1 MRLEY
6 FQMLD
11 RIVDVNIDERV
22 IRTACTIPKADESP
36 VFEGHFPGYP
46 LMPGVLLIECMAQT
60 TGWLASALV
69 DFNNMPILAGVKEA
83 KIRAAVLPGDALEF
97 DGKVIHE
104 GSGFTVSEVKG
115 LRDGKVVCNAQITY
129 RLLPYPNPKFREA
142 IHDWAERLQYPFKEP
157 VK

>member
-83 KIRAAVLPGDALEF
+83 KIRTAVLPGDALEF
-97 DGKVIHE
+97 DGKIIHE

-129 RLLPYPNPKFREA
+129 RLLPYPNPKFRQA
-142 IHDWAERLQYPFKEP
+142 IRDWAERLHYPFKEP

>member
-83 KIRAAVLPGDALEF
+83 KIRTAVLPGDALEF
-97 DGKVIHE
+97 DGKIIHE

-129 RLLPYPNPKFREA
+129 RLLPYPNPTFRQA
-142 IHDWAERLQYPFKEP
+142 IRDWAERLQYPFKEP

>member
-69 DFNNMPILAGVKEA
+69 NFDNMPILAGVKEA
-83 KIRAAVLPGDALEF
+83 KMRTAVLPGDALEF

-129 RLLPYPNPKFREA
+129 RLLPYPNPKFRQA
-142 IHDWAERLQYPFKEP
+142 IRDWAERLQYPFKEP

>member
-11 RIVDVNIDERV
+11 RIVDVDLDARRIHTV
-22 IRTACTIPKADESP
+22 CTIPKANESP

-69 DFNNMPILAGVKEA
+69 DFNVMPILASVKEA
-83 KIRAAVLPGDALEF
+83 KMRSAVFPGDALEF
-97 DGKVIHE
+97 EGKVIHE
-104 GSGFTVSEVKG
+104 GSGFTVGEIKG
-115 LRDGKVVCNAQITY
+115 LRQGKTVCNAEITY
-129 RLLPYPNPKFREA
+129 RM
-142 IHDWAERLQYPFKEP
+142 
-157 VK
+157 V

>member
-60 TGWLASALV
+60 PRYALRCCLATHS
-69 DFNNMPILAGVKEA
+69 NSTA
-83 KIRAAVLPGDALEF
+83 K
-97 DGKVIHE
+97 
-104 GSGFTVSEVKG
+104 
-115 LRDGKVVCNAQITY
+115 
-129 RLLPYPNPKFREA
+129 
-142 IHDWAERLQYPFKEP
+142 
-157 VK
+157 

>member
-83 KIRAAVLPGDALEF
+83 KIRTAVLPGDALEF

-129 RLLPYPNPKFREA
+129 RLLPYPNPKFRQA
-142 IHDWAERLQYPFKEP
+142 IRDWAERLQYPFKEP

>member
-83 KIRAAVLPGDALEF
+83 KIRTAVLPGDALEF

>member
-1 MRLEY
+1 
-6 FQMLD
+6 
-11 RIVDVNIDERV
+11 
-22 IRTACTIPKADESP
+22 
-36 VFEGHFPGYP
+36 
-46 LMPGVLLIECMAQT
+46 MPGVLLIECMAQT

-83 KIRAAVLPGDALEF
+83 KIRTAVLPGDALEF

>member
-69 DFNNMPILAGVKEA
+69 NFDNMPILAGVKEA
-83 KIRAAVLPGDALEF
+83 KMRTAVLPGDALEF
-97 DGKVIHE
+97 EGKVIHE
-104 GSGFTVSEVKG
+104 GSGFTVGDVKG

-129 RLLPYPNPKFREA
+129 RLLPYPNPKFRQA
-142 IHDWAERLQYPFKEP
+142 IRDWAERLQYPFKEP